1 MMQINFKDILE
12 KGITIYSSGTS
23 GEPTPYFQNPDKL
36 AIGSRV
42 AAMAQGIRAKSRVYT
57 CCKTTH
63 AGGLLAQTLP
73 ALAVGAHVDVVNF
86 SAYDF
91 VRDIK
96 NYTHTHI
103 TPKHAKAIM
112 LTKGFQD
119 LDLSGIFITCG
130 ADPVTWDIIEAFV
143 AKGAKFMVNWG
154 MSEVGPIAI
163 NITFEDLD
171 EVYYLKESAP
181 ADTTIM
187 GRNKHCHYRIVDGEL
202 LVKGD
207 ICIYEGWYPTRDQ
220 VVVQNDILYYV
231 GRTNKEVDLWNP
243 QKG

>member
-12 KGITIYSSGTS
+12 NGITIYSSGTS
-23 GEPTPYFQNPDKL
+23 GEPKPYFQTPDKL
-36 AIGSRV
+36 AISSRI
-42 AAMAQGIRAKSRVYT
+42 AAVAQGIRSFSKVYT

-73 ALAVGAHVDVVNF
+73 ALAVGAQVDIVNF

-103 TPKHAKAIM
+103 TPKHAQSIM

-119 LDLSGIFITCG
+119 LNLNGVFITCG

-143 AKGAKFMVNWG
+143 SRGAKFMVNWG
-154 MSEVGPIAI
+154 MSEVGPIAV
-163 NITFEDLD
+163 NSVFEDLD
-171 EVYYLKESAP
+171 EVEYLKKSAP
-181 ADTTIM
+181 DNSTIM
-187 GRNKHCHYRIVDGEL
+187 GRNKYCHYKIVNGEL
-202 LVKGD
+202 FVKGD
-207 ICIYEGWYPTRDQ
+207 ICIYDGWYPTQDQ
-220 VVVQNDILYYV
+220 VIVQNDILYYI
-231 GRTNKEVDLWNP
+231 GRTNKEIDIWNP

>member
-23 GEPTPYFQNPDKL
+23 GEPKPYFQNPDKL
-36 AIGSRV
+36 AISSRV
-42 AAMAQGIRAKSRVYT
+42 AAVAQGIRPKSRVYT

-73 ALAVGAHVDVVNF
+73 ALVAGAHVDVVNF

-181 ADTTIM
+181 ADTTII
-187 GRNKHCHYRIVDGEL
+187 GRNKYCHYRIVNNEL

>member
-1 MMQINFKDILE
+1 MMQINFKDIFE
-12 KGITIYSSGTS
+12 NGVTIYSSGTS
-23 GEPTPYFQNPDKL
+23 GKPSPYFQSPDKL
-36 AIGSRV
+36 TISSRV
-42 AAMAQGIRAKSRVYT
+42 AAVAQGIRSSSKVYT

-73 ALAVGAHVDVVNF
+73 ALAVGAKVDIVNF

-91 VRDIK
+91 VRDIN

-103 TPKHAKAIM
+103 TPRHAKAIM
-112 LTKGFQD
+112 ATKGFQT
-119 LDLSGIFITCG
+119 LNLSGVSVTCG

-143 AKGAKFMVNWG
+143 SKGAKFIANWG

-163 NITFEDLD
+163 NIVFEDLD
-171 EVYYLKESAP
+171 EVHYLKESAP
-181 ADTTIM
+181 ANSTIM
-187 GRNKHCHYRIVDGEL
+187 GRNKHCHYKVVNGEL
-202 LVKGD
+202 WVKGD
-207 ICIYEGWYPTRDQ
+207 ICIYDGWYPTRDQ

-231 GRTNKEVDLWNP
+231 GRTNKEIDIWNP